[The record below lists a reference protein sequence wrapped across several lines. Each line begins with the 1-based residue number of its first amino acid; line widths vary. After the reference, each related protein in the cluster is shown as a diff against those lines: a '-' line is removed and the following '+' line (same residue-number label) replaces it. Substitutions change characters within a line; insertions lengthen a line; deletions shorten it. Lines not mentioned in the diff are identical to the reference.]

1 MFQSRYGSGKVS
13 TSLLVIY
20 LVEAYPQIKFGK
32 CEACPQIK
40 FDRCEAVILNSME
53 LVLTP

>member
-1 MFQSRYGSGKVS
+1 MEVASVYWFTGY
-13 TSLLVIY
+13 IY
-20 LVEAYPQIKFGK
+20 LVEAYPQIKFGR

-40 FDRCEAVILNSME
+40 FDRCEAVILNSMV